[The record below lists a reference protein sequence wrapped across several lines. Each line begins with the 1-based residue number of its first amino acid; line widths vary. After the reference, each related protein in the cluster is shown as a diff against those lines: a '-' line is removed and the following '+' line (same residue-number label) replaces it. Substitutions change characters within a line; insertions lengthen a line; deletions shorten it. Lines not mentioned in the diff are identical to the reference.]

1 MKKRHDLLLI
11 LIIFFLTASSPAYT
25 DTRHSIKSTLNVQA
39 FPGFEINKNKT
50 SATLTG
56 YEYQAIEGKT
66 IKLENCNQAINT
78 NSSIVADFEY
88 FRFKQLV
95 ISCIAIQQF
104 AKATDAKI
112 TWFPEKPDMSFYA
125 ELPAIV
131 KPLLHKNEP
140 SQLGKKTLGN
150 YIIETNISIEMD
162 NMAKIINS
170 EDEIYVTLLAR
181 GDFTHD
187 GIEDLLIKTEWY
199 ARKAFGKHAD
209 LLILTRTSKKAL
221 VNVYW
226 RLNPPPRH

>member
-11 LIIFFLTASSPAYT
+11 VIILFLIASSPADT
-25 DTRHSIKSTLNVQA
+25 DTRRPIKSTLNMQA

-50 SATLTG
+50 GATLTG
-56 YEYQAIEGKT
+56 YEYQAIEGET

-78 NSSIVADFEY
+78 NASIVADFEY

-140 SQLGKKTLGN
+140 SQLSKKTLGN
-150 YIIETNISIEMD
+150 YIIETNISLEMD

-209 LLILTRTSKKAL
+209 LLILTRTSKQAP
-221 VNVYW
+221 VNIDW
-226 RLNPPPRH
+226 RLNSM